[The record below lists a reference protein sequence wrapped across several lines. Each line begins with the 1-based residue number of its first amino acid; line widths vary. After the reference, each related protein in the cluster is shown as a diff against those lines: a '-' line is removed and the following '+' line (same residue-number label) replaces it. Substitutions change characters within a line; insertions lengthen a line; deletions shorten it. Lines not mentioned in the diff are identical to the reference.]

1 MTRSAPLMAAA
12 LPRHDW
18 VDVAKGIGIILV
30 VFGHV
35 WRGLHAAGLP
45 IGEAQFALVDSV
57 VYAFHMPLFFCLSG
71 LFFHDSLLRRG
82 AVGLMANK
90 VDSLV
95 WPYLVWSLLQGSVEV
110 ALSHWTNGKTHFGQ
124 VLALWEPRAQFWFLY
139 ALFLSCVLGC
149 LFYGRLRREEA
160 AWMLPS
166 ALLLYAIAGNL
177 TEPSVIDQTMTYFAF
192 FALGAALRL
201 IEPWLQRGWAW
212 LLLPVLGAAV
222 AGEWAFHVPL
232 GLNYRSIG
240 VAAFAL
246 ATVCVLAVLLLS
258 LGLSRWGGPIGGL
271 LLRLGAASM
280 PIYLMHILAGS
291 GTRIALARGLHIDDL
306 ALQALVG
313 TLAGLTLPMAAHA
326 LLQRAGLGLLF
337 APPRWASAQGWWSR
351 WQAAGRVAQP
361 DPVLRAA
368 AAPTSGQ

>member
-1 MTRSAPLMAAA
+1 MTVASKVPASAPA
-12 LPRHDW
+12 PQRHDW
-18 VDVAKGIGIILV
+18 VDVAKGIGIVLV

-45 IGEAQFALVDSV
+45 MGEAQFALVDSV
-57 VYAFHMPLFFCLSG
+57 VYSVHMPLFFCLSG

-82 AVGLMANK
+82 PAGLMASK

-110 ALSHWTNGKTHFGQ
+110 ALSHWTNGKTSPGQ

-139 ALFLSCVLGC
+139 ALFLSCALGC
-149 LFYGRLRREEA
+149 LFYARLRREEA

-177 TEPSVIDQTMTYFAF
+177 TDPSVIDQTMTYFVF

-201 IEPWLQRGWAW
+201 VEAPLQRWRLW
-212 LLLPVLGAAV
+212 LIAPVGAAAL
-222 AGEWAFHVPL
+222 AGQWVFHAQL

-240 VAAFAL
+240 AAAFAL
-246 ATVCVLAVLLLS
+246 AAVCVLALLLVS
-258 LGLSRWGGPIGGL
+258 LCLSYWGGPLGGL

-291 GTRIALARGLHIDDL
+291 GTRIALARGLHVDDL

-313 TLAGLTLPMAAHA
+313 TLAGLGLPMLAHS

-337 APPRWASAQGWWSR
+337 VPPRWASAQAWWAR
-351 WQAAGRVAQP
+351 RRPAV
-361 DPVLRAA
+361 PVGV
-368 AAPTSGQ
+368 SGQ